1 MVMLQN
7 VWPHRLHSKE
17 DLPLVWK
24 FIIFIMTWHDERLSG
39 GTAPTSS
46 GSWKPDRQICCHTQP
61 PTHFVIFIIVNI
73 IVFIDIM
80 SLHIL
85 FKILAFN
92 LKLSKAPH
100 VCPQDTYLLH
110 CFQKGSYFRE
120 HGSIGAFLT
129 LWVPIGSLLYFK
141 VPISRFWVNFNFINW
156 RYRSLLD
163 PYFIKSWVSIGSLFI
178 SRSL

>member
-1 MVMLQN
+1 MVMTPPYLYSCAS
-7 VWPHRLHSKE
+7 SKCVATQAAFKRRSASCVKIHNIHN
-17 DLPLVWK
+17 DL
-24 FIIFIMTWHDERLSG
+24 TWWAAEWRHGPDFLRFMEARPTNLLSH
-39 GTAPTSS
+39 P
-46 GSWKPDRQICCHTQP
+46 P

-85 FKILAFN
+85 FKILALN

-129 LWVPIGSLLYFK
+129 LWVPIGDHLYFK

-156 RYRSLLD
+156 RYRSR
-163 PYFIKSWVSIGSLFI
+163 YRIRI
-178 SRSL
+178 S